1 MKVRNNLR
9 VLLAKHDMKQ
19 KDFAIKS
26 GFSEKVISDVVNQR
40 LIRYPLTLIEAMVTI
55 FDIKDMNEVFGI
67 IEEQQKEN

>member
-55 FDIKDMNEVFGI
+55 FDIKDMNEIFGI
-67 IEEQQKEN
+67 IEQENSNK